1 MLRYLIF
8 QVLVQDG
15 EEISSQIL
23 RGDISTLKLYFV
35 MVLERYSKKLL
46 TRGLKLVLIIDGL
59 DSLVDAMGYSISVAD
74 WLPQRMPSN
83 VLLVLTSDKNSDVTN
98 WVYGWFADHTYT
110 LLTEDIWLSM
120 NQKDMLQKMLKLH
133 DVKWKSLDIALLRK
147 TVDTVSPKKIRHI
160 YD

>member
-1 MLRYLIF
+1 MNSFNTERNIFFIEKLEASNGDKPTMILGDPESGRSSSATSVYDYYKHKEGYATIFFSSQATRLSKSVDQMLRYLIF

-74 WLPQRMPSN
+74 WLP
-83 VLLVLTSDKNSDVTN
+83 
-98 WVYGWFADHTYT
+98 
-110 LLTEDIWLSM
+110 
-120 NQKDMLQKMLKLH
+120 
-133 DVKWKSLDIALLRK
+133 
-147 TVDTVSPKKIRHI
+147 
-160 YD
+160 

>member
-83 VLLVLTSDKNSDVTN
+83 VLLVLTSDKNS
-98 WVYGWFADHTYT
+98 
-110 LLTEDIWLSM
+110 E
-120 NQKDMLQKMLKLH
+120 
-133 DVKWKSLDIALLRK
+133 
-147 TVDTVSPKKIRHI
+147 KIR
-160 YD
+160 